1 MRSTTRVLW
10 LTIITLMAVLTAC
23 AGTPPSPPA
32 VALTAETEMAE
43 IVPEDPSRAEETEM
57 VSENP
62 SRAENMTENE
72 NPTRQNPIRQNPTRQ
87 NPIRTIPQENA
98 IDGREGRDPRQSQSP
113 AGEQRMPRRTSSD
126 STWER
131 SGTEKTQS

>member
-23 AGTPPSPPA
+23 AGPSPPA
-32 VALTAETEMAE
+32 VALTAGTEAAE
-43 IVPEDPSRAEETEM
+43 IVPEDPGQAEEAGM

-72 NPTRQNPIRQNPTRQ
+72 T
-87 NPIRTIPQENA
+87 
-98 IDGREGRDPRQSQSP
+98 
-113 AGEQRMPRRTSSD
+113 
-126 STWER
+126 
-131 SGTEKTQS
+131 TQSTKPHQARPHQDTPAEER